1 MRKMMQMPSEYTHHR
16 LEILADAFN
25 NLGGVAGLD
34 VIVVVQADDERLGRL
49 GDDDAGSALDV

>member
-1 MRKMMQMPSEYTHHR
+1 MMQMPSEYTHHR